1 MANGLIGGTQLAQLL
16 GPWRT
21 VERGSSSSSGPSGPS
36 STYGT
41 SGTLHAALAER
52 IKGLILDGRVP
63 VGARLPAERGLA
75 DALALSRTT
84 ITAAYA
90 QLRDSG
96 HATSRHGSGTYTAL
110 PDQATVHSSGLWRT
124 DLDRLGEA
132 PDDTL
137 DLLCAAPNT
146 PLPQLR
152 EATIWA
158 ADHLSEFNGINGYSP
173 YGLDALRQ
181 AIADRYTERG
191 APTTGDQILITTGA
205 MGAISLVARLL
216 CRSGDRVLIET
227 PTYPNAADTLRAGQ
241 ARLLPVPVDGSG
253 WQPGSVERALT
264 QSRPRL
270 AYLIPHFQNPTGALM
285 PAEQQRSIAAAAHKS
300 GTWVLADETVL
311 DTALDVPV
319 PAPFSASV
327 RPGDQDMV
335 LSCGS
340 LGKSFWG
347 GLRIGWIR
355 GSARVIHELA
365 AMRAATDLASPV
377 LDQLIGIRVLRVGES
392 LLAER
397 REQWREQRAALTAAL
412 DAVLPSWTY
421 RLPAGGLCLWLR
433 MDREDSSTL
442 AQRVQSHG
450 VWLHSGPRFG
460 VDAGT
465 FDRYLRLPYTL
476 GAADLTEAV
485 HRIALARAVPGTR
498 PASTHRA
505 DLVA

>member
-1 MANGLIGGTQLAQLL
+1 MPNGLIGGTQLAQLL

-21 VERGSSSSSGPSGPS
+21 VDRGA
-36 STYGT
+36 
-41 SGTLHAALAER
+41 SGTLHTALAER

-84 ITAAYA
+84 ITAAYT
-90 QLRDSG
+90 QLRESG

-110 PDQATVHSSGLWRT
+110 PDQATVHASGLRQT
-124 DLDRLGEA
+124 GLDRLGTV
-132 PDDTL
+132 PDEGI
-137 DLLCAAPNT
+137 DLLCAAPNI

-152 EATIWA
+152 EATVWA
-158 ADHLSEFNGINGYSP
+158 ADHLSEFNGIVGYSP
-173 YGLDALRQ
+173 YGLAELRQ
-181 AIADRYTERG
+181 AIAERYTQRC
-191 APTTGDQILITTGA
+191 APTTTDQILVTTGA

-216 CRSGDRVLIET
+216 CRPGDRVLVET
-227 PTYPNAADTLRAGQ
+227 PTYPNAADTLRASQ
-241 ARLLPVPVDGSG
+241 ARLLPVPVDGQHG
-253 WQPGSVERALT
+253 WQQGSVERALT
-264 QSRPRL
+264 QARPRL

-300 GTWVLADETVL
+300 GSWVLADETVL
-311 DTALDVPV
+311 DTALDVPA
-319 PAPFSASV
+319 PAPFSAAV
-327 RPGDQDMV
+327 RPGDQDLV

-377 LDQLIGIRVLRVGES
+377 LDQLIAIKVLRSGET
-392 LLAER
+392 LLDER
-397 REQWREQRAALTAAL
+397 RAQWREQRAALADAL
-412 DAVLPSWTY
+412 ARELPSWTF
-421 RLPAGGLCLWLR
+421 RLPAGGLCLWIR
-433 MDREDSSTL
+433 MDREDSSML
-442 AQRVQSHG
+442 VQRAQTHG

-465 FDRYLRLPYTL
+465 LDRYLRLPYTL

-485 HRIALARAVPGTR
+485 RRIALARAVPGSR
-498 PASTHRA
+498 PARSTADRA

>member
-1 MANGLIGGTQLAQLL
+1 MANGLIGSTQLAQLL
-16 GPWRT
+16 GPWRS
-21 VERGSSSSSGPSGPS
+21 VDRGA
-36 STYGT
+36 
-41 SGTLHAALAER
+41 SGTLHTALAER
-52 IKGLILDGRVP
+52 IKGLVFEGRVP

-75 DALALSRTT
+75 DALTLSRTT
-84 ITAAYA
+84 VTAAYA
-90 QLRDSG
+90 QLRETG
-96 HATSRHGSGTYTAL
+96 HATSRHGSGTFTAL
-110 PDQATVHSSGLWRT
+110 PDQAAVHPSGLWQT
-124 DLDRLGEA
+124 DLTRLGAA
-132 PDDTL
+132 PGDVI
-137 DLLCAAPNT
+137 DLLYAAPTT

-158 ADHLSEFNGINGYSP
+158 ADHLTEFNGISGYSP
-173 YGLDALRQ
+173 YGIEALRQ

-241 ARLLPVPVDGSG
+241 ARLLPVPVDGEG

-285 PAEQQRSIAAAAHKS
+285 PAEQQRSIAVAAHKS

-311 DTALDVPV
+311 DTALDVPA
-319 PAPFSASV
+319 PAPFSAAV

-335 LSCGS
+335 LTCGS

-365 AMRAATDLASPV
+365 AMRAATDLASPI
-377 LDQLIGIRVLRVGES
+377 LDQLIAIRVLRIGDS
-392 LLAER
+392 LLEER
-397 REQWREQRAALTAAL
+397 RAQWREQRAALTAAL
-412 DAVLPSWTY
+412 DESLPNWTY
-421 RLPAGGLCLWLR
+421 RLPAGGLCLWVR
-433 MDREDSSTL
+433 MDREDSSAL
-442 AQRVQSHG
+442 AQRAQTHG

-465 FDRYLRLPYTL
+465 LDRYLRLPYTL
-476 GAADLTEAV
+476 GSADLTEAV
-485 HRIALARAVPGTR
+485 RRIALARAVPGSR
-498 PASTHRA
+498 PATVHRA